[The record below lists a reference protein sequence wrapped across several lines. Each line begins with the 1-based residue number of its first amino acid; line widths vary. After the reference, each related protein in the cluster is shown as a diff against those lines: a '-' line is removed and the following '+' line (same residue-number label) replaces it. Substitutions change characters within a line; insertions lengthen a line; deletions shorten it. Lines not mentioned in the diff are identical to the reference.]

1 MSLQGLND
9 SKHWRDRAV
18 EMRVLS
24 DVRARSWHAH
34 RLQNCE
40 PPDRPP
46 QRPSPARCAA
56 RCRCR
61 RQLREATSASE
72 PRDHRQM
79 DAVALGDLG
88 QRFARSA
95 ALDRFSSLVVA
106 QLAVAAEFDAGGH
119 STLAA
124 FASTLAN

>member
-46 QRPSPARCAA
+46 
-56 RCRCR
+56 
-61 RQLREATSASE
+61 SASISCAMRCTV
-72 PRDHRQM
+72 PVPTPASR
-79 DAVALGDLG
+79 GD
-88 QRFARSA
+88 
-95 ALDRFSSLVVA
+95 
-106 QLAVAAEFDAGGH
+106 
-119 STLAA
+119 
-124 FASTLAN
+124 